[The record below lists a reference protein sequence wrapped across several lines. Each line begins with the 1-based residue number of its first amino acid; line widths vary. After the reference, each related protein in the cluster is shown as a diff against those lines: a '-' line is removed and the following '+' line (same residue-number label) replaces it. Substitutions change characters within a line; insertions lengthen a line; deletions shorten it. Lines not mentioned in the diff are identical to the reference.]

1 MQGVAQ
7 NVDLSAPNLRGDSGV
22 GLNPGGRG
30 PVGEGGEAQSAFEDF
45 WKPGGFL
52 DDGGTAVGGR
62 DSFLLTDM
70 EGSPSGSNAKNKT
83 LLFLVLGL
91 VVLGGLSIFAYLVEW
106 EPLAAIT
113 GWMQS
118 DGEDTPMAA
127 PAQKGNGLEEEAPSD
142 LNNALFAEKARI
154 KKPEGLTI
162 VEGNPYWAL
171 PNAIE
176 GRSSIGPIWTA
187 VQEEEWRS
195 GVAHKYPYQR
205 LKTVMDVRKNRRRGA
220 QTILWEALED
230 KKAWPRLYAAIGLA
244 EYDIPLANKVLAK
257 AIGRARP
264 ALISGF
270 FERFVAKPNPG
281 QAYIIRQVIRMLD
294 ENGRLTCLRAIWN
307 TRDRFR
313 DLYIAAATLDPGPKV
328 REWVRQVLLQKS
340 MPLDRFDELVA
351 MVRGKAPLKG
361 FEVNKKAAAQQD
373 SVYDAADEVAAEN
386 NSTSNDESD
395 SASPVT
401 EGDEDKQKSYI
412 KSKKRGST
420 DAGDVVFFDSQPMA
434 SQVKEQPESSA
445 DSKDSH

>member
-7 NVDLSAPNLRGDSGV
+7 NAELSAPNLRGDSGV

-30 PVGEGGEAQSAFEDF
+30 PVGEGGDVQSAFEDF

-62 DSFLLTDM
+62 DSFLLTNM
-70 EGSPSGSNAKNKT
+70 EGSPSASNSKNKT

-91 VVLGGLSIFAYLVEW
+91 VVLGGVTIFAYLVEW
-106 EPLAAIT
+106 EPMAAIT
-113 GWMQS
+113 GWMHE

-127 PAQKGNGLEEEAPSD
+127 PAKNRKVSEEEAPSD
-142 LNNALFAEKARI
+142 LDNALFAENTQIAKS
-154 KKPEGLTI
+154 EGPN
-162 VEGNPYWAL
+162 VVDGNPYWAL

-176 GRSSIGPIWTA
+176 GKSPIGPIWTA

-195 GVAHKYPYQR
+195 GISHKYPYQR

-230 KKAWPRLYAAIGLA
+230 KKAWPRLYASIGLA
-244 EYDIPLANKVLAK
+244 EYNIPLANKVLAK

-313 DLYIAAATLDPGPKV
+313 DLYVAAATLDPGPKV
-328 REWVRQVLLQKS
+328 REWVRQVLLQRS
-340 MPLDRFDELVA
+340 MPLERFDELVA
-351 MVRGKAPLKG
+351 MARGKAPFKG
-361 FEVNKKAAAQQD
+361 FEVKYKDSKQQKGVGD
-373 SVYDAADEVAAEN
+373 ETDEVLAEAD
-386 NSTSNDESD
+386 SASYEDSD
-395 SASPVT
+395 SATQPADGAKHENSM
-401 EGDEDKQKSYI
+401 
-412 KSKKRGST
+412 KSKKRESI
-420 DAGDVVFFDSQPMA
+420 DVGDVVFFDSQPVVSPVKDQPQNSAESKA
-434 SQVKEQPESSA
+434 SP
-445 DSKDSH
+445 